1 MAGSKS
7 YNTSLKVRLTRF
19 TPIGLSIMRT
29 AIKTMTKSNSTS
41 GQRHAS
47 LTFWTRDEQGNLR
60 GIWVSGS
67 TFSNSGDSILG
78 IRMTGNQEVSSKIF
92 KSLDNAVEFPTM
104 HGKVKARICK
114 NRIFVKIPDGVVMDH
129 EHLPV

>member
-1 MAGSKS
+1 
-7 YNTSLKVRLTRF
+7 
-19 TPIGLSIMRT
+19 MRT
-29 AIKTMTKSNSTS
+29 AVKTMVKRNHSIS
-41 GQRHAS
+41 GQRYCM
-47 LTFWTRDEQGNLR
+47 LTFWTRDEYGNLR

-78 IRMTGNQEVSSKIF
+78 ICMTGNREVSSGVR

-104 HGKVKARICK
+104 HGKVKARICG